1 MFDSSRRVLSL
12 VKRAAVVAALAVVL
26 LLGTGDYRPG
36 AVELAVAPYRFS
48 IVGWELRNLPG
59 KWLRRTAAP
68 GADVR
73 EYFADG
79 RRLRDIRRRIIA
91 LEAAGSA
98 AQRPADDRAD
108 VAGWLGDRS
117 GDAGRLGDPAGNA
130 GQQGN
135 PAGDAGQLGDRVGD
149 VDEYLGE
156 LRWEQARL
164 LERQSGRRPGVEAA
178 LEGAVADALRS
189 LGFGGVIGGGVFPPV
204 DTVLAGSPTV
214 LVISPRDRIAR
225 LEDVILQTGLTAG
238 QRASVEAAVEQDA
251 NRSALV
257 VNTGGIAFYPSI
269 AVPDGGLDYTLEIV
283 AHEWVHH
290 WLWFRPLGRRYFQG
304 GDITAINETVADIA
318 GKEISALARLR
329 LPDGALP
336 ASSPGQSDGGKES
349 DASGLSGGAPAPSS
363 PDQSDGGKQSDA
375 GGLSG
380 GAPAPSSP
388 GQFDGGKQSDTGDGS
403 DGASGPSSS
412 GQSSTGK
419 QSDAGGLS
427 GGAPAPSSL
436 GQSDGGK
443 QSDAGGLSGG
453 GPAPSTPGQSSTG
466 KQSDASGLSGG
477 APAPST
483 PGQSD
488 GGKQSDAGGLSGGG
502 PAPSTPVQS
511 DGGKESDASGQ
522 SGGAAAVAAG
532 GFDFSAEMRA
542 TRVRVDALLAAGEVA
557 GAEAYME
564 ERRRVFV
571 ANGYYIRRLNQ
582 AYFAFHG
589 TYATSGAA
597 GVSVVGEQVAEL
609 RRRSP
614 SLGEFLRTAAQFTGP
629 QDLRDYLDG
638 RR

>member
-1 MFDSSRRVLSL
+1 MIWAG
-12 VKRAAVVAALAVVL
+12 KRALALAALAVVL

-68 GADVR
+68 GAAIR
-73 EYFADG
+73 EYFVDG
-79 RRLRDIRRRIIA
+79 RRLRDIGRRIIA
-91 LEAAGSA
+91 LEAAGDA
-98 AQRPADDRAD
+98 AQPA
-108 VAGWLGDRS
+108 
-117 GDAGRLGDPAGNA
+117 
-130 GQQGN
+130 
-135 PAGDAGQLGDRVGD
+135 GDRVGD
-149 VDEYLGE
+149 VEELGE
-156 LRWEQARL
+156 LRREQAKLR
-164 LERQSGRRPGVEAA
+164 ERQSGRRPGVEAA

-189 LGFGGVIGGGVFPPV
+189 LGFGGMIGGGVFPPV

-251 NRSALV
+251 NRAALV

-269 AVPDGGLDYTLEIV
+269 AAPDGGLDYTLEIV

-318 GKEISALARLR
+318 GKEISALARQR

-336 ASSPGQSDGGKES
+336 ASSPVQSDAGKQSDTGG
-349 DASGLSGGAPAPSS
+349 GSGGAPAPST
-363 PDQSDGGKQSDA
+363 PV
-375 GGLSG
+375 
-380 GAPAPSSP
+380 
-388 GQFDGGKQSDTGDGS
+388 
-403 DGASGPSSS
+403 
-412 GQSSTGK
+412 
-419 QSDAGGLS
+419 
-427 GGAPAPSSL
+427 
-436 GQSDGGK
+436 QSDGGK

-453 GPAPSTPGQSSTG
+453 GSAPSSPV
-466 KQSDASGLSGG
+466 QSDGGKESDAGGLSGG
-477 APAPST
+477 APVPSSPVQSDGGKESDAGGLSGSAPAPST

-502 PAPSTPVQS
+502 PAPSTPGQS
-511 DGGKESDASGQ
+511 DGGKESDAGGLSGGGPAPSTPGQSDGGKQSDTGGGSGGAPATSSPVQSDGGKQSDAGGLSGGAPAPSSLVQSDGGKQSDAGGQ
-522 SGGAAAVAAG
+522 SGGAPAAG

-542 TRVRVDALLAAGEVA
+542 TRVRVDGLLAAGEVA

-582 AYFAFHG
+582 AYFAFYG

-609 RRRSP
+609 RRRSA
-614 SLGEFLRTAAQFTGP
+614 SLGEFLRTAAQFTGT

>member
-1 MFDSSRRVLSL
+1 MIRAGKRVVLL
-12 VKRAAVVAALAVVL
+12 AAVLL

-36 AVELAVAPYRFS
+36 TVELAVAPYRFS

-59 KWLRRTAAP
+59 KWLRRTPAP
-68 GADVR
+68 GAAIR

-91 LEAAGSA
+91 LEAAGDA
-98 AQRPADDRAD
+98 AQQPA
-108 VAGWLGDRS
+108 GDRV
-117 GDAGRLGDPAGNA
+117 
-130 GQQGN
+130 
-135 PAGDAGQLGDRVGD
+135 GDAGQLGNRVGD
-149 VDEYLGE
+149 AGQLGNRVGDAVQLGDQVGYAE
-156 LRWEQARL
+156 EMGGLRRERERL
-164 LERQSGRRPGVEAA
+164 LERQSDRRPGVEAA

-189 LGFGGVIGGGVFPPV
+189 LGFGGMIGGGVFPPV
-204 DTVLAGSPTV
+204 DTVLTGSPTV

-225 LEDVILQTGLTAG
+225 LEDVILQTGLTAEE
-238 QRASVEAAVEQDA
+238 RASVEAAVEQDA

-269 AVPDGGLDYTLEIV
+269 AAPDGGLDFTLEII

-336 ASSPGQSDGGKES
+336 ASSPGQSDGGK
-349 DASGLSGGAPAPSS
+349 
-363 PDQSDGGKQSDA
+363 
-375 GGLSG
+375 
-380 GAPAPSSP
+380 
-388 GQFDGGKQSDTGDGS
+388 QSDTRGES
-403 DGASGPSSS
+403 DGASAPSSS
-412 GQSSTGK
+412 GQSHAGK
-419 QSDAGGLS
+419 QSNTGEGSD
-427 GGAPAPSSL
+427 GAPAL
-436 GQSDGGK
+436 
-443 QSDAGGLSGG
+443 
-453 GPAPSTPGQSSTG
+453 
-466 KQSDASGLSGG
+466 
-477 APAPST
+477 ST

-488 GGKQSDAGGLSGGG
+488 GGKQSDAGGQG
-502 PAPSTPVQS
+502 
-511 DGGKESDASGQ
+511 
-522 SGGAAAVAAG
+522 GGAAPPAAG
-532 GFDFSAEMRA
+532 WFDFSVEMRA

-597 GVSVVGEQVAEL
+597 GISVVGEQVAEL
-609 RRRSP
+609 RRRST

-638 RR
+638 RQ